1 MGRGPQPPHSAPG
14 PRAMRLPLVLLALG
28 CVVRQVPALQPRITR
43 VAPDRGYRSG
53 GFRIRL
59 DGENLVFLPNQAQV
73 MVGILPCTDV
83 RVEAP
88 WAAISC
94 LAPAC
99 PGCNVENVI
108 VNIGGQLTNTLPLR
122 YTGICEGPQLLENK
136 PRVKLPAMYSGAEN
150 CTICRLLI
158 SGALSA
164 VPDRVSYESLR
175 IAMRDIC
182 GSPLVREFKMLDPAC
197 KHNMRDYFVPVSKA
211 SRVQGP
217 GLRCRALL

>member
-1 MGRGPQPPHSAPG
+1 
-14 PRAMRLPLVLLALG
+14 MRLPLVLVAMGSLLW
-28 CVVRQVPALQPRITR
+28 QVAALQPRISRMT
-43 VAPDRGYRSG
+43 PDRGYRSG

-88 WAAISC
+88 WAALSC

-99 PGCNVENVI
+99 PGCNVENVV
-108 VNIGGQLTNTLPLR
+108 VNIGGQLSNTLPLV
-122 YTGICEGPQLLENK
+122 YTGICEGPQLLESK
-136 PRVKLPAMYSGAEN
+136 PRAKLPSMYSGAEN

-175 IAMRDIC
+175 VAMRDIC

-197 KHNMRDYFVPVSKA
+197 KHNMRDFFVPVSA
-211 SRVQGP
+211 
-217 GLRCRALL
+217 ALLSASARWNRTVLVGKRLALATR